1 MVIWYDSLQQRSK
14 HEIKHQWLAAHGI
27 ELKQTRFDGKH
38 DVPVSFGDY
47 YRDGANVVIDTKRN
61 LAEIAQNI
69 SRDHKRFRDECA
81 RAQRDGY
88 RLIILVENN
97 ERVRCLRD
105 LVEWTNDHCHFCSYR
120 RRHGCEPNDTSTKC
134 ARHGTLKPIQG
145 ARLAKAMATMSAKYG
160 VRFEFCEPT
169 ESARRICELLGVIYE
184 HNADSGAEVARARL
198 ENDTNQTRHEDSR
211 D

>member
-1 MVIWYDSLQQRSK
+1 MVIVEDTRQQIHGGSDK
-14 HEIKHQWLAAHGI
+14 HALKHQWWREHGVEVI
-27 ELKQTRFDGKH
+27 RKKLD
-38 DVPVSFGDY
+38 FGDY
-47 YRDGANVVIDTKRN
+47 MTDGSNISIDSKRGI
-61 LAEIAQNI
+61 AEIAQNI
-69 SRDHKRFRDECA
+69 SRDHRRFRDECA

-105 LVEWTNDHCHFCSYR
+105 LVEWTNRHCELCAEY
-120 RRHGCEPNDTSTKC
+120 RRHGCVPADTSTKC

-184 HNADSGAEVARARL
+184 QDANSSAEVARARL
-198 ENDTNQTRHEDSR
+198 ENDSHQTRHEDSR